1 MDRLLRY
8 NSRRIVSSYNRIL
21 VSSLSSFQYKKSDSY
36 LSILPFNYEYLS
48 DNERLDHFHDF
59 INNYVVFKDSKSS
72 NTINSNVTTI
82 ESDLRIEVFSYLM
95 KRKGGI
101 KFAMQLREDVLDS
114 IQNNDSIELQTL
126 KGLDEVLKQ
135 WLGNVFCEDALEL
148 RRVTFDS
155 SSGDVLE
162 KITKGEAVHTIRSL
176 SELKLRL
183 SDGRRCFAFF
193 HEGLPNEPLAFI
205 HVALVNH
212 LCGKLRN
219 IYAAKEVSNPSHAIF
234 YSVNS
239 PHPSLTGLDLASR
252 LIRCASEQLSHSFPT
267 IHTYSTLS
275 PIPDFMKWLTKISQ
289 EGEKETFIFPLELQ
303 KAVIDAAGTG
313 QTKKALSPNSTQK
326 EILRWLNG
334 VVTTDKQGHSTLS
347 IDEVFNGNLKSSLMW
362 LAAHYLMNEKLKNNL
377 PRDPVARFHLRNGAS
392 LQNLTWMGNPSI
404 TGISKSAGIM
414 VNYIYDMSLMD
425 DRAALFQAEQGTF
438 HYSDE
443 INKIL
448 DRK

>member
-1 MDRLLRY
+1 MNDDDR
-8 NSRRIVSSYNRIL
+8 IIH
-21 VSSLSSFQYKKSDSY
+21 
-36 LSILPFNYEYLS
+36 FNKFI
-48 DNERLDHFHDF
+48 DNH
-59 INNYVVFKDSKSS
+59 INNHNHNNINNNKIEIDLLLDS
-72 NTINSNVTTI
+72 
-82 ESDLRIEVFSYLM
+82 FSYLM
-95 KRKGGI
+95 TRKGGI
-101 KFAMQLREDVLDS
+101 RFAMQLREDILDS
-114 IQNNDSIELQTL
+114 IHNNDNNVELKTL
-126 KGLDEVLKQ
+126 IGIDEILKQ

-193 HEGLPNEPLAFI
+193 HDGLPNEPLAFI

-219 IYAAKEVSNPSHAIF
+219 IYAAKEDNKPTHAIF

-252 LIRCASEQLSHSFPT
+252 LIKCVSEQLTNKFPT

-275 PIPDFMKWLTKISQ
+275 PIPDFMKWLAKVSQ
-289 EGEKETFIFPLELQ
+289 DNHNETFVFPLELQ
-303 KAVIDAAGTG
+303 RNLIDAAGSG
-313 QTKKALSPNSTQK
+313 QSKKELSSKSTQK
-326 EILRWLNG
+326 EILSWLHG
-334 VVTTDKQGHSTLS
+334 VVTTDQQGHSTLS
-347 IDEVFNGNLKSSLMW
+347 MDETFSENLSSSLMW
-362 LAAHYLMNEKLKNNL
+362 LAAHYLINEKLKNNL

-392 LQNLTWMGNPSI
+392 LHNITWMGNPSI
-404 TGISKSAGIM
+404 AGLSKSAGMM

-425 DRAALFQAEQGTF
+425 ERAAIFESERGKF

-443 INKIL
+443 VKKIL
-448 DRK
+448 LHYI